1 MEQRAGAMEGL
12 VSRYMLNREFYR
24 GKKVFLTGH
33 TGFKGTWLSLMLER
47 LGAEVYGY
55 ALKPETEFYPKA
67 HPQIVRSWEGYITDR
82 RLLLEALQ
90 EAKPEIV
97 IHFASHSTL
106 NRSYE
111 ITDYIFDTNVMGV
124 VNLLEGVRKL
134 QSVQA
139 VLVVTSDKCYRN
151 LESDEP
157 YGEESALGA
166 QDPYSTSKACQE
178 LVTECYR
185 NSFFNGREQNIPI
198 ATARA
203 SNVLGGGDYNLDRLL
218 PSLLDSYL
226 KGEKAVIRNP
236 HAVRPWQN
244 VLDVLGGYLT
254 LTEKMAE
261 SADGGSKFC
270 EAFNFGPNEDGLITV
285 GAMAE
290 KLCRYFPRGD
300 VRIVSAEKSV
310 KETCILKISSKKA
323 KEILGWEPGYTI
335 DDTLRMAAEFA
346 VRENGGEPVRDIC
359 MEYIDKY
366 FGVD

>member
-1 MEQRAGAMEGL
+1 
-12 VSRYMLNREFYR
+12 MLNRDFYR

-33 TGFKGTWLSLMLER
+33 TGFKGTWLSLMLET

-55 ALKPETEFYPKA
+55 ALKPETAFYPKA
-67 HPQIVRSWEGYITDR
+67 HPQTVKSWEGYITDR
-82 RLLLEALQ
+82 KLLQEALQ
-90 EAKPEIV
+90 EVEPDVV

-134 QSVQA
+134 HQVQA
-139 VLVVTSDKCYRN
+139 ALVVTSDKCYRN
-151 LESDEP
+151 LESQEP
-157 YGEESALGA
+157 YGEESPLGA

-178 LVTECYR
+178 LVTDCYR
-185 NSFFNGREQNIPI
+185 NSFFGRQGQNMPI

-203 SNVLGGGDYNLDRLL
+203 SNVLGGGDYNLNRLL
-218 PSLLDSYL
+218 PSLLDSFL

-236 HAVRPWQN
+236 HAIRPWQN

-254 LTEKMAE
+254 LVEKMAV
-261 SADGGSKFC
+261 SGDGGSKYC

-285 GAMAE
+285 GVMAE
-290 KLCRYFPRGD
+290 KLCCYFPQGE
-300 VRIVSAEKSV
+300 VQIAAAEKSV
-310 KETCILKISSKKA
+310 KETGILKISSEKA
-323 KEILGWEPGYTI
+323 KKVLGWHPKYTI

-346 VRENGGEPVRDIC
+346 IREHQGEAVREIC
-359 MEYIDKY
+359 MEYIESY
-366 FGVD
+366 LR

>member
-1 MEQRAGAMEGL
+1 M
-12 VSRYMLNREFYR
+12 VNREFYK

-33 TGFKGTWLSLMLER
+33 TGFKGTWLSLILEE
-47 LGAEVYGY
+47 LDANVYGY

-67 HPQIVRSWEGYITDR
+67 KPGIEKEWEGYITDR
-82 RLLLEALQ
+82 ELLQGALQ
-90 EAKPEIV
+90 EAEPDIV

-124 VNLLEGVRKL
+124 VNLLEGIRKL
-134 QSVQA
+134 KSVQA
-139 VLVVTSDKCYRN
+139 VLIVTSDKCYRN
-151 LESDEP
+151 LESEEP

-185 NSFFNGREQNIPI
+185 NSFFGRDNLNLPI

-203 SNVLGGGDYNLDRLL
+203 SNVLGGGDYNLNRLL
-218 PSLLDSYL
+218 PSLLNSFL

-244 VLDVLGGYLT
+244 VLDVLGGYLI
-254 LTEKMAE
+254 LVEKMAE
-261 SADGGSKFC
+261 SKDGSSEYCGP
-270 EAFNFGPNEDGLITV
+270 FNFGPNEDGLITV
-285 GAMAE
+285 GTMAE
-290 KLCRYFPRGD
+290 KLCQYFPEGE
-300 VRIVSAEKSV
+300 VQIFSPEKAV
-310 KETCILKISSKKA
+310 KETGILKISSDKA
-323 KEILGWEPGYTI
+323 KQVLEWQPRYMI

-346 VRENGGEPVRDIC
+346 IREHQGESVRDIC
-359 MEYIDKY
+359 MEYIEAY
-366 FGVD
+366 LE